1 MGTFTE
7 NFREIR
13 EKKGYSLLRLS
24 NETGIHRSTLSH
36 YQSGHV
42 SPPLCNLILIADTL
56 HVSLD
61 DLAGHTVKP
70 SFEEMFADEC

>member
-13 EKKGYSLLRLS
+13 EQRGYSLNRLHDV
-24 NETGIHRSTLSH
+24 TGISRATLSK

-42 SPPLCNLILIADTL
+42 SPPLNRLLAIADAL

-61 DLAGHTVKP
+61 ELTGYVAKP
-70 SFEEMFADEC
+70 SFEERFGR

>member
-13 EKKGYSLLRLS
+13 ERRGYSLNRLHDVTGISRATLS
-24 NETGIHRSTLSH
+24 N
-36 YQSGHV
+36 YQVGRV
-42 SPPLCNLILIADTL
+42 SPPLSRLIAIADAL

-61 DLAGHTVKP
+61 ELTGYTAKP
-70 SFEEMFADEC
+70 SFEERFGR

>member
-13 EKKGYSLLRLS
+13 ERRRYSLNRLQGITGISRATLS
-24 NETGIHRSTLSH
+24 NYQTGR
-36 YQSGHV
+36 V
-42 SPPLCNLILIADTL
+42 SPPLNRLIAIADAL

-61 DLAGHTVKP
+61 DLTGYTAKP
-70 SFEEMFADEC
+70 SFEDRFCR

>member
-13 EKKGYSLLRLS
+13 ERRGYSLNRLQGVTGISRATLS
-24 NETGIHRSTLSH
+24 N
-36 YQSGHV
+36 YQSGRV
-42 SPPLCNLILIADTL
+42 SPPLNRLIAIADAL

-61 DLAGHTVKP
+61 DLMGYIAKP
-70 SFEEMFADEC
+70 SFEERFCR

>member
-13 EKKGYSLLRLS
+13 ERRGYSLNRLQHV
-24 NETGIHRSTLSH
+24 TGISRATLSK
-36 YQSGHV
+36 YQAGLV
-42 SPPLCNLILIADTL
+42 SPRLNMLIAIADAL

-61 DLAGHTVKP
+61 ELTGYTAKP
-70 SFEEMFADEC
+70 SFEERFCR

>member
-13 EKKGYSLLRLS
+13 GRRGYSLNRLHDVTGISRATLS
-24 NETGIHRSTLSH
+24 N
-36 YQSGHV
+36 YQAGRV
-42 SPPLCNLILIADTL
+42 SPPLNRLIAIADAL

-61 DLAGHTVKP
+61 DLTGYVAKP
-70 SFEEMFADEC
+70 SFEERFG

>member
-13 EKKGYSLLRLS
+13 ERRGYSLNRLQGVTGISRAALS
-24 NETGIHRSTLSH
+24 NYQTGR
-36 YQSGHV
+36 V
-42 SPPLCNLILIADTL
+42 SPPLNRLIAIADAL

-61 DLAGHTVKP
+61 DLTGYIAKP
-70 SFEEMFADEC
+70 SFEERFCR

>member
-13 EKKGYSLLRLS
+13 ERRGYSINRLS
-24 NETGIHRSTLSH
+24 DATGINRSTLKN
-36 YQSGHV
+36 YQTGRV
-42 SPPLCNLILIADTL
+42 SPPLNRLIAIADAL

-61 DLAGHTVKP
+61 ELTGYTAKP
-70 SFEEMFADEC
+70 SFEERFGR

>member
-13 EKKGYSLLRLS
+13 ERRGYSLNRLQHV
-24 NETGIHRSTLSH
+24 TGISRATLSK
-36 YQSGHV
+36 YQAGLV
-42 SPPLCNLILIADTL
+42 SPRLNMLIAIADAL

-61 DLAGHTVKP
+61 ELTGYAAKP
-70 SFEEMFADEC
+70 SFEERFCR

>member
-13 EKKGYSLLRLS
+13 ERRGYSLNRLQDVTGIRRATLS
-24 NETGIHRSTLSH
+24 N
-36 YQSGHV
+36 YQSGRV
-42 SPPLCNLILIADTL
+42 SPPLNRLIAIADAL

-61 DLAGHTVKP
+61 ELAGYTVKP
-70 SFEEMFADEC
+70 SFEERFGR

>member
-13 EKKGYSLLRLS
+13 EQRGYSLNRLHDV
-24 NETGIHRSTLSH
+24 TGISRATLSK

-42 SPPLCNLILIADTL
+42 SPPLNRLLAIAGAL

-61 DLAGHTVKP
+61 ELTGYAAKP
-70 SFEEMFADEC
+70 SFEERFGR

>member
-13 EKKGYSLLRLS
+13 ERRGYSLNRLQDVTGISRATLS
-24 NETGIHRSTLSH
+24 NYQTGR
-36 YQSGHV
+36 V
-42 SPPLCNLILIADTL
+42 SPPLNRLIAIADAL

-61 DLAGHTVKP
+61 ELTGYTTKL
-70 SFEEMFADEC
+70 SFEERFGR

>member
-13 EKKGYSLLRLS
+13 EQRGYSLNRLHDV
-24 NETGIHRSTLSH
+24 TGISRATLSK
-36 YQSGHV
+36 YLSGLV
-42 SPPLCNLILIADTL
+42 SPRLNMLIAIADAL

-61 DLAGHTVKP
+61 DLTGYVAKP
-70 SFEEMFADEC
+70 SFEERFCR

>member
-13 EKKGYSLLRLS
+13 EQRGYSLYRLHDV
-24 NETGIHRSTLSH
+24 TGISRATLSK
-36 YQSGHV
+36 YLSGLV
-42 SPPLCNLILIADTL
+42 SPRLNMLIAIADAL

-61 DLAGHTVKP
+61 DLTGYVAKP
-70 SFEEMFADEC
+70 SFEERFCR

>member
-13 EKKGYSLLRLS
+13 ERRGYSLNRLQDVTGISRATLS
-24 NETGIHRSTLSH
+24 N
-36 YQSGHV
+36 YQAGRV
-42 SPPLCNLILIADTL
+42 SPPLNRLLAIADAL

-61 DLAGHTVKP
+61 ELAGYTAKP
-70 SFEEMFADEC
+70 SFEERFGR